1 VSSSS
6 TFFICPL
13 ASWIRLPLVK
23 WAGWESAG
31 VSRYLPPPPPNLGP
45 LSLESPSPAG
55 VSLELNEHCF
65 SFSCFG
71 CCTLFSWVGPSLSCC
86 SCSCNL
92 CRCHGLPPLSG
103 EWGAFRFKPAEAVGG
118 RSAVGWGRGGSGW
131 KEEGPYWGRWYGI
144 LTGRESREGWKAGR
158 GKYAVEGKGK
168 GGGPKGDEV
177 WSKAARYNWFRSSSA
192 ACSGPGEKLCAV
204 LGSAGCGEEP
214 IGCGEEPT
222 EGCGEDQ
229 GEPLSRGALCRG
241 ELPWWRGDARS

>member
-1 VSSSS
+1 MDCRPSLVSGEPSVSSQLRQ
-6 TFFICPL
+6 L
-13 ASWIRLPLVK
+13 AEGQQLD
-23 WAGWESAG
+23 
-31 VSRYLPPPPPNLGP
+31 
-45 LSLESPSPAG
+45 
-55 VSLELNEHCF
+55 
-65 SFSCFG
+65 
-71 CCTLFSWVGPSLSCC
+71 
-86 SCSCNL
+86 
-92 CRCHGLPPLSG
+92 
-103 EWGAFRFKPAEAVGG
+103 GAEVEVGG
-118 RSAVGWGRGGSGW
+118 KRKVRTGAGGTGSSPGDMRVDDK
-131 KEEGPYWGRWYGI
+131 KEM

-241 ELPWWRGDARS
+241 ELTWWRGDARS